1 MESMVLRKKIVSI
14 PQIDVPFAQYAKVIT
29 FDFANVPCDGMV
41 FKGRSDRSG
50 WQANSVEDK
59 PWMRRNELQH
69 CRGKCTGLCQFVGV
83 LRLSIIGDMCRWR
96 QLCFGRVQSREHF
109 SASMASVTISAPSA
123 SSG

>member
-1 MESMVLRKKIVSI
+1 MVCELEGPSPILKRLMMESMVLRKKKIVSI

-59 PWMRRNELQH
+59 P
-69 CRGKCTGLCQFVGV
+69 
-83 LRLSIIGDMCRWR
+83 
-96 QLCFGRVQSREHF
+96 
-109 SASMASVTISAPSA
+109 
-123 SSG
+123 

>member
-1 MESMVLRKKIVSI
+1 MRARGAQSNLEKVDDGVHGVEKKKKIVSI

-59 PWMRRNELQH
+59 P
-69 CRGKCTGLCQFVGV
+69 
-83 LRLSIIGDMCRWR
+83 
-96 QLCFGRVQSREHF
+96 
-109 SASMASVTISAPSA
+109 
-123 SSG
+123 